1 MKNKNTKKVL
11 RSIAKISF
19 VFMLLFVFNLKPALA
34 ASIYNVTEA
43 TATVGA
49 STSLTIQYTVD
60 TAEQTW
66 LLGETLGIQ
75 LPANFPNWTAAG
87 VSFTAEYDTDTINDT
102 IGETAI
108 TAGVGNGQYAI
119 AGDTLNITWDPSAPP
134 PAATGWGAPINGSST
149 IRVLITGEVPTYS
162 NATSTFTFKKTTTIG
177 TDTVNVGAANPSA
190 SIDITHIATV
200 GTGGTLP
207 FSFSPHIQL
216 SAGSYITITFPANF
230 NISAANTGV
239 GAVTSNFTGT
249 PTFTASI
256 LGQNLILTANGTIPV
271 EIGKT
276 ITIPAGMVASYKADA
291 STITVTVND
300 SSGNLVSSSA
310 AATIAATSAGALS
323 LTSATLPLLVVS
335 TKNTLSIGFT
345 TVNDI
350 PADGKIIINLPSGVG
365 FNGSYAI
372 NGVCTGLTGT
382 WTTTGAASIITLT
395 RSGGGPGISPI
406 LTVAC
411 TIDNITNPAAAVS
424 VGTFTFQTTTSAG
437 NVLDEGTALSTQ
449 TIVAVGALTG
459 SVQHST
465 LVAGQTGTATI
476 SFSTINSIPNG
487 GKVVVTFP
495 AGFEPSGAN
504 ALTATSLSG
513 LNGTWTA
520 SVSGQVITFTQS
532 SGSTSTAGSK
542 SFTIAGIHNPTSPGS
557 AGTYSI
563 STQTPTGE
571 TIDTN
576 ASVTANT
583 ITAAGGASFISSG
596 SSSTSTTTPTTTPP
610 TTQPTTTP
618 TEPQIQPPTDPQ
630 LQPPQLPTPPALP
643 APKTPTAPAP
653 KAPAKAVTRTTTTTK
668 TPARTT
674 TTTTSTST
682 SSSTHSSATTPPPVV
697 DVRTSPTFTKALSC
711 IFPTTLRLPQSNIS
725 DDRDTDGDGVSDVME
740 IACGTNPNTTDTDRD
755 GKYDG
760 VEIFQ
765 LGTDPTNP
773 NDPRKNQPIATRV
786 NNLFD
791 GVISEDKNPLIT
803 GSTSA
808 NSLVEITIKD
818 DKGQIVR
825 TQEIKADANGGFLYV
840 PAVGLPDGNYT
851 IETIEK
857 PNQTGSLTGS
867 LKADV
872 LGATNAN
879 NVITA
884 VNSKPVHFTISAKTP
899 SVTPPSPKKLA
910 EKDLTDEIINSEI
923 KVKIVDKKPVLS
935 GKTGFGSEVK
945 ATYQSVVLTSA
956 LIADST
962 TGDFSIQP
970 SESFETG
977 DHTIYVQS
985 IRPSD
990 GTISKTVKV
999 SFNIAAS
1006 TSATTI
1012 EQKTTTFHGAS
1023 TPSDNTIYW
1032 VIGGA
1037 ALIVVVGGA
1046 YAVSRR
1052 KKTSGPSKHDN
1063 QDK

>member
-1 MKNKNTKKVL
+1 
-11 RSIAKISF
+11 
-19 VFMLLFVFNLKPALA
+19 MLLFVFNLKPALA

-66 LLGETLGIQ
+66 LLGEIFGIQ

-87 VSFTAEYDTDTINDT
+87 VSFTAEYDTDTTNDG

-108 TAGVGNGQYAI
+108 TSGGGNGQYAI
-119 AGDTLNITWDPSAPP
+119 VGDTLNITWDPSDPP
-134 PAATGWGAPINGSST
+134 PAATGWGPPTAGAST

-162 NATSTFTFKKTTTIG
+162 NATSTFTFKKTATIG
-177 TDTVNVGAANPSA
+177 TDTVNVSAANPSA

-200 GTGGTLP
+200 GTGGTVP
-207 FSFSPHIQL
+207 FSFSPHIEL

-249 PTFTASI
+249 PTFTASL

-276 ITIPAGMVASYKADA
+276 ITIPAGLVASYKADA

-335 TKNTLSIGFT
+335 TKNTLSIAFT
-345 TVNDI
+345 TVNDS
-350 PADGKIIINLPSGVG
+350 PSAGKFIINLPAGFSGTAASDG
-365 FNGSYAI
+365 A
-372 NGVCTGLTGT
+372 CTGLDGT
-382 WTTTGAASIITLT
+382 WTTTGAASVVTLT
-395 RSGGGPGISPI
+395 RSGGSPGISPI

-411 TIDNITNPAAAVS
+411 TINNITNPSSAGA
-424 VGTFTFQTTTSAG
+424 VGTFTYQTTTSNASQ
-437 NVLDEGTALSTQ
+437 VLDEGTALSTQ

-487 GKVVVTFP
+487 GKVIATFP
-495 AGFEPSGAN
+495 AGFEVSGAN

-513 LNGTWTA
+513 LAGTWTA

-532 SGSTSTAGSK
+532 AGSLSTAGSK

-576 ASVTANT
+576 TGVAANT
-583 ITAAGGASFISSG
+583 ITAAGGGSFISLG
-596 SSSTSTTTPTTTPP
+596 SSGTSTTPTTTPP
-610 TTQPTTTP
+610 STQPTTTP
-618 TEPQIQPPTDPQ
+618 TEPQIQPPTEPQ
-630 LQPPQLPTPPALP
+630 IQPPQLPTPPALP

-653 KAPAKAVTRTTTTTK
+653 KAPAKVAPRTTTTTK
-668 TPARTT
+668 APARTT

-682 SSSTHSSATTPPPVV
+682 SSSTHSSATTPPPVI
-697 DVRTSPTFTKALSC
+697 DVRTSPDFPKALLC
-711 IFPTTLRLPQSNIS
+711 ANTPATRLQGNIS
-725 DDRDTDGDGVSDVME
+725 NDRDTEGDGISDLME
-740 IACGTNPNTTDTDRD
+740 NACGTNPTKADTDDD
-755 GKYDG
+755 GYSDN

-765 LGTDPTNP
+765 LVTDPTNP
-773 NDPRKNQPIATRV
+773 NDPPKNQPIATRV
-786 NNLFD
+786 SSLFD
-791 GVISEDKNPLIT
+791 GVIVEDKNPLIT
-803 GSTSA
+803 GSTRA

-825 TQEIKADANGGFLYV
+825 TQEIKSDANGGFLYV

-851 IETIEK
+851 LETIEK
-857 PNQTGSLTGS
+857 PNQTGSLMGS

-872 LGATNAN
+872 LGATNTK

-910 EKDLTDEIINSEI
+910 EKDLTDEIINGGI
-923 KVKIVDKKPVLS
+923 KVAIVNNLPVLS

-962 TGDFSIQP
+962 TGDFAIKP

-977 DHTIYVQS
+977 DHTIYVQA

-1006 TSATTI
+1006 APTTTI

-1023 TPSDNTIYW
+1023 QTSDNTIYW

-1037 ALIVVVGGA
+1037 VLIVVLGGA